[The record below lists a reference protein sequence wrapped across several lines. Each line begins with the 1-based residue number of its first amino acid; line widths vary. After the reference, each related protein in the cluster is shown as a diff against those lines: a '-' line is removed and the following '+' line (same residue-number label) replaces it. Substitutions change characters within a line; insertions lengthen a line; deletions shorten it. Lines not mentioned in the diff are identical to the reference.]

1 MMPTYRN
8 TPVDAVIDVRSM
20 LEFWLGHLEGAK
32 NVPVDRIPEGLEGM
46 NLTKQSRI
54 LVYCASGGRSAQAA
68 AMLKQAGYTRVV
80 DGGGMSQASQDY
92 RAA

>member
-1 MMPTYRN
+1 MPSYRN
-8 TPVDAVIDVRSM
+8 SPVDAVIDVRTM
-20 LEFWLGHLEGAK
+20 VEFWLGHLEGAK
-32 NVPVDRIPEGLEGM
+32 NVSVDKLPAGLEG
-46 NLTKQSRI
+46 LGLSKQSRI